1 MDVLPLV
8 LSEQDVKDLFYKGY
22 LQDLRQNCTQLV
34 LSYIKR
40 YLATPGIDH
49 EVDLILSRE
58 FEVEIFSSNMN
69 KDVKL
74 TGALKKLNAI
84 REENITAEMSLEE
97 LKEYS
102 RLFDD
107 VDKVEAIAWHD
118 PKQKESIEELIT
130 RLNAD
135 ESLEH
140 IGKKLSKHINL
151 FVDKEN
157 RSSIGRNKVGTVF
170 KTYVSN
176 TVRFANIKVGIN
188 FLIDMKE
195 KGINPLAW
203 RHL

>member
-58 FEVEIFSSNMN
+58 FEIEIFSSNMN

-74 TGALKKLNAI
+74 TGALKKLNAV
-84 REENITAEMSLEE
+84 REENITAEMSLED
-97 LKEYS
+97 LKEYVS
-102 RLFDD
+102 LFDD
-107 VDKVEAIAWHD
+107 VDNVEAIAWHD
-118 PKQKESIEELIT
+118 PKQKESIEELID
-130 RLNAD
+130 RLNED
-135 ESLEH
+135 KSLEH
-140 IGKKLSKHINL
+140 IGKKLAKHTNL

-157 RSSIGRNKVGTVF
+157 RSSIGRSKVGTVF
-170 KTYVSN
+170 KNYVSN
-176 TVRFANIKVGIN
+176 TVRFANIKVGIE